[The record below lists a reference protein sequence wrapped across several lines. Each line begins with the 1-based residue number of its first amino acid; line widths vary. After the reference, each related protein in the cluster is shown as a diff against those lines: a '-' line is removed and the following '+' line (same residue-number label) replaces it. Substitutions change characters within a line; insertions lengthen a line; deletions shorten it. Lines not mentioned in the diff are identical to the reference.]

1 MKLSTRNASHEL
13 RAALHEHL
21 AWWGLRQF
29 TSDPAYFAWQQQQLS
44 PEDLKQLAARAEQK
58 RKGDRH
64 DEMAFY
70 DAAAHPK
77 IFPVLYSQ
85 RYDYYEVIASQ
96 IAAHCDEA
104 TAILD
109 FGCGLGILTSFCA
122 RLFPDK
128 QFVGVDRSSASIA
141 VAQEQADRLGLRNL
155 RFDCVD
161 GDAEPL
167 SGCYDLV
174 VATHALLQAEQDPG
188 LPSRSWQTFER
199 GHDSVRQSAFEQR
212 TGLGRRLDTLMEVLS
227 SDGHM
232 ILCEKTRQL
241 GRRVPFQRALAA
253 RGLQLLEPPTSVRYH
268 SVEEL
273 VDDGPLYWLQ
283 RGSQERVAWDESPE
297 PDEGR
302 PFSPEALA
310 TPTDPESPLYENHWP
325 SAQAAWEQ
333 VVDREVLVDTTRQE
347 PDGRQ
352 MHVERGKFP
361 GYHYL
366 YCANTFDQR
375 QLVIVEQARA
385 AMLDVYYQEIVRGL
399 S

>member
-1 MKLSTRNASHEL
+1 MADDSL
-13 RAALHEHL
+13 RRLLREHL

-29 TSDPAYFAWQQQQLS
+29 TSDRDYFSWQKQQFS
-44 PEDLKQLAARAEQK
+44 PDDLKQLAARVERK
-58 RKGDRH
+58 REGDRH
-64 DEMAFY
+64 DEIAFY
-70 DAAAHPK
+70 DVAAQPK

-85 RYDYYEVIASQ
+85 RYDYYEAIASQ
-96 IAAHCDEA
+96 LAAHCGEA
-104 TAILD
+104 NDVLD

-128 QFVGVDRSSASIA
+128 QFVGVDRSSASVA

-161 GDAEPL
+161 GNTQPL

-174 VATHALLQAEQDPG
+174 VATHVLVQAEQDPG

-199 GHDSVRQSAFEQR
+199 GNDPVPQSAFEQR
-212 TGLGRRLDTLMEVLS
+212 TGLGRRLDALMEVLS

-232 ILCEKTRQL
+232 ILFEKTRQL
-241 GRRVPFQRALAA
+241 ARRVPFQRALAA
-253 RGLQLLEPPTSVRYH
+253 RGLQLLEPPTPVRYH
-268 SVEEL
+268 AVEEL
-273 VDDGPLYWLQ
+273 VEDGPLYWLQ

-297 PDEGR
+297 PDGGR
-302 PFSPEALA
+302 PFSPDAMA
-310 TPTDPESPLYENHWP
+310 TPTDPESPLYENHSP
-325 SAQAAWEQ
+325 SAQAAWKQ
-333 VVDREVLVDTTRQE
+333 LVDREVLVDTTRQE
-347 PDGRQ
+347 TYGRQ

-361 GYHYL
+361 GFHYL

-385 AMLDVYYQEIVRGL
+385 VMLDVYFQEILRGL
-399 S
+399 G